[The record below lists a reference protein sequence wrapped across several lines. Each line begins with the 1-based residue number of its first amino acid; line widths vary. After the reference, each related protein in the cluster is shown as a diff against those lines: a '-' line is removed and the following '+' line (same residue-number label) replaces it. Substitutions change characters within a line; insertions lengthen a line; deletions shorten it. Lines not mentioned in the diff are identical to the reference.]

1 MVRCQKLKAPLAKR
15 ARGLREEEEIAND
28 EKEEAMAVALAAE
41 IEFHMGR

>member
-1 MVRCQKLKAPLAKR
+1 MKAPLAKR
-15 ARGLREEEEIAND
+15 ARGLREEEIAND